1 VLVTRVLRRLALLA
15 AGAVLSHDASAQ
27 SPDKLECARSFEQGQ
42 RLRQAH
48 QLRAAKAELL
58 VCVENCSSVLRQECL
73 SWLGDVEAALPSLI
87 IAARAADG
95 SVLTSVHM
103 LVDGVEVAGGLTQP
117 LELDPGDRD
126 IVLDAPGLARLEQHV
141 FLREGER
148 YRRIDLTLAT
158 APSAAPPPATAA
170 TADATGPVSAPPQRG
185 DGAPIVRP
193 VPAIVYALGGLGVVA
208 AAVGTYFQIA
218 GMSQQSG
225 LGTCKPSCPESQI
238 DSARTSLWVGNVTL
252 VVAVA
257 SLATAAVLYLTRP
270 PSRRASGGLDVDV
283 GLLGGTF

>member
-1 VLVTRVLRRLALLA
+1 VTRVLSCFALLA
-15 AGAVLSHDASAQ
+15 AGAVLSHDAAAQ

-58 VCVENCSSVLRQECL
+58 VCVENCASVLRQECL
-73 SWLGDVEAALPSLI
+73 SWLGDVEAALPSLV
-87 IAARAADG
+87 IAARSADG
-95 SVLTSVHM
+95 TVLTSVRM
-103 LVDGVEVAGGLTQP
+103 VVDGVEVVGGLTQP
-117 LELDPGDRD
+117 LELDPGDHD

-141 FLREGER
+141 TLREGER
-148 YRRIDLTLAT
+148 YRRIDLTLAM
-158 APSAAPPPATAA
+158 ATAA
-170 TADATGPVSAPPQRG
+170 ASPSTTAAPADATEPVSPPPQRS
-185 DGAPIVRP
+185 DRAAVDRP
-193 VPAIVYALGGLGVVA
+193 VPTIVYAVGGLGVVA

-225 LGTCKPSCPESQI
+225 LGGCKPGCQESEI

-270 PSRRASGGLDVDV
+270 PTSRPATASFDAGV
-283 GLLGGTF
+283 GFLGGTF